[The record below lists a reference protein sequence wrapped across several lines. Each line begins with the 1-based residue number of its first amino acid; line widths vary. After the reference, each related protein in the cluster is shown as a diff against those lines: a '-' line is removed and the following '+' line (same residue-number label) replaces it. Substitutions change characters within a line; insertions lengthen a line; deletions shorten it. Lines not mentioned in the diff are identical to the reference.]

1 MSVHT
6 SSVRRRL
13 GIVAGTAV
21 FVSLVAPSTAFSVSY
36 HAKSKHTT
44 KSSTCLT
51 GAKLSAATKATWP
64 KPKISAGL
72 SPGQKLCT
80 YLSASS
86 GATFL
91 ISHEALDGSSLKE
104 LLKETFGS
112 VPFTSVSGI
121 GKAAIHGGG
130 GVDILLVQQG
140 SEVYEFL
147 DNSGA
152 SSVNELKA
160 VAKLVVP

>member
-6 SSVRRRL
+6 SSVVKRRP
-13 GIVAGTAV
+13 GIAAGTVV
-21 FVSLVAPSTAFSVSY
+21 FVSLVLPSTAFSINY
-36 HAKSKHTT
+36 HAKP

-51 GAKLSAATKATWP
+51 GAKLSGATKATWP

-80 YLSASS
+80 YLSSSS

-91 ISHEALDGSSLKE
+91 ISHEALDGSSMKE
-104 LLKETFGS
+104 LAKDSFAS
-112 VPFTSVSGI
+112 DHFTSVSGI
-121 GKAAIHGGG
+121 GKAAIHGAGG
-130 GVDILLVQQG
+130 FDILLVQQG

>member
-1 MSVHT
+1 MSGNT
-6 SSVRRRL
+6 WSVKRRL
-13 GIVAGTAV
+13 GIVVGTAA
-21 FVSLVAPSTAFSVSY
+21 FVSLVVPSTAFSAGY
-36 HAKSKHTT
+36 HAKSKHST

-64 KPKISAGL
+64 NPKSSAGL

-91 ISHEALDGSSLKE
+91 ISHEALDGSSLKG
-104 LLKETFGS
+104 LGKDSFAS
-112 VPFTSVSGI
+112 DHFTSVSGI
-121 GKAAIHGGG
+121 GKAAIHGAGG
-130 GVDILLVQQG
+130 FDILLVQQG

-152 SSVNELKA
+152 SSVNELKT

>member
-6 SSVRRRL
+6 SSVKRRL
-13 GIVAGTAV
+13 GFVAGTAV
-21 FVSLVAPSTAFSVSY
+21 FVSLVVPSTAFSVSY

-51 GAKLSAATKATWP
+51 GAKLSAAVKATWP
-64 KPKISAGL
+64 NPKVSAGL

-80 YLSASS
+80 YLSPSS
-86 GATFL
+86 GETFL

-104 LLKETFGS
+104 LLKDSFGS
-112 VPFTSVSGI
+112 GHFTSVSGI
-121 GKAAIHGGG
+121 GKAAIHGAG